1 MSFSMSLKTFV
12 GHLATQMPHEVHRC
26 SSTTGSPRS
35 MWMAASGQDLT
46 HISHLMQPVLHV
58 AMTFDFTGFRLEH
71 RGMAPFLARETLVR
85 TF

>member
-1 MSFSMSLKTFV
+1 
-12 GHLATQMPHEVHRC
+12 
-26 SSTTGSPRS
+26 

-58 AMTFDFTGFRLEH
+58 AMTFDFTGFLLEH
-71 RGMAPFLARETLVR
+71 RGMAPFLAREILVR

>member
-35 MWMAASGQDLT
+35 MWMAPSGQDLT

-58 AMTFDFTGFRLEH
+58 AMTFDFTGFLLEH
-71 RGMAPFLARETLVR
+71 SGIAPFLAREILVR